1 MTAREW
7 VSPSVRVT
15 QTSMGTIA
23 MTEMDVIQPTIAR
36 PRTES
41 DTAGAAY
48 VRSLHTAQ
56 AVKKLG
62 RLHPHAAVTPGDK
75 HRRSLQE
82 GTYT

>member
-41 DTAGAAY
+41 ETAGAAY
-48 VRSLHTAQ
+48 VRNLHTAQ
-56 AVKKLG
+56 GVKNQAGAGK
-62 RLHPHAAVTPGDK
+62 RV
-75 HRRSLQE
+75 QE
-82 GTYT
+82 ASAPARCSYAR